1 MYLVPRTFHFL
12 DEWLLLSL
20 RICPNMSSLKAS
32 WNHQEVRSLLV
43 LLEKSEH
50 LISPHS
56 TLGVLLVIVAFW
68 GREMKT
74 KRILVLLLLFF
85 SNSSYVDSL
94 LMTFYLMWGGLT
106 HTNKPIYGWVGT
118 MSLFPLNKEQKV
130 WKAINR
136 VRQEREGSLWSEKK
150 IKTKF
155 FSIDLVFISLKLLF
169 LWENDSLFYS
179 LRDMKGGQFW
189 WQDLN
194 LPAGYVVGQGS
205 HEETGYFIK
214 TPASL
219 LWAECNEEKQQLEGE
234 ALLET
239 VALGQCISNQA

>member
-1 MYLVPRTFHFL
+1 M
-12 DEWLLLSL
+12 
-20 RICPNMSSLKAS
+20 
-32 WNHQEVRSLLV
+32 

-74 KRILVLLLLFF
+74 KPILVLLLVFF
-85 SNSSYVDSL
+85 SNSIYVDSL

-136 VRQEREGSLWSEKK
+136 VRQEREGSSLWWEKK

-169 LWENDSLFYS
+169 FVGKCLLVLLIKGHEGGTVLVTGSEPACWVCGCSGKPW
-179 LRDMKGGQFW
+179 RD
-189 WQDLN
+189 
-194 LPAGYVVGQGS
+194 
-205 HEETGYFIK
+205 T
-214 TPASL
+214 L
-219 LWAECNEEKQQLEGE
+219 LY
-234 ALLET
+234 
-239 VALGQCISNQA
+239 